1 MYEVQFGVVWVCQCL
16 LVCVVGFCYATLP
29 LRYFYGGRCCF
40 LVLTTTALAENR
52 VKRSK
57 MKGFF
62 NHNKAI
68 FWHFF
73 KKCGDILIT
82 VLTSTSVTS
91 LKGNFFWKASQP
103 FKRYFP
109 AGPSSSEMIARPR
122 DTWYQIQVVLEMGKA
137 VFQKLEIFLMCG

>member
-1 MYEVQFGVVWVCQCL
+1 MASKISVLFDIIGNHEKS
-16 LVCVVGFCYATLP
+16 
-29 LRYFYGGRCCF
+29 CCF
-40 LVLTTTALAENR
+40 LVLTTTASAENR

-62 NHNKAI
+62 DHNKAI

-91 LKGNFFWKASQP
+91 LKGPASAQ
-103 FKRYFP
+103 FSGRVKF
-109 AGPSSSEMIARPR
+109 ELQ
-122 DTWYQIQVVLEMGKA
+122 DTFRRAHYR
-137 VFQKLEIFLMCG
+137 QK